1 MLAIRRRA
9 CSVSSERHIRE
20 LGVRYLRALNKR
32 TGLCATSTARFCPL
46 KGAYISVP
54 CRGAIFRLASGTS
67 PVRYTSL
74 PDLHEWFSSQLWCGE
89 YPDIPLG
96 KRSQVA

>member
-20 LGVRYLRALNKR
+20 LGVLYLRALNR
-32 TGLCATSTARFCPL
+32 GQDSARPVLLAFCPL

-54 CRGAIFRLASGTS
+54 CRGAIFRLASG
-67 PVRYTSL
+67 PYPDRHPLL
-74 PDLHEWFSSQLWCGE
+74 PDLHELSSTL
-89 YPDIPLG
+89 P
-96 KRSQVA
+96 